1 MTVSNHFL
9 FRDVALRQKKN
20 MVQWAPQMKNL
31 SLIIVLDTIRRKA
44 ESIMKGK
51 DSKLRMDQL
60 IVVTNR
66 MPGWVSAFVLWDIYL
81 RYQCECS

>member
-1 MTVSNHFL
+1 MSNHFL

-66 MPGWVSAFVLWDIYL
+66 MPGWVSAFVLGDIYL